1 MQYFIK
7 IGDEYYNTHCYYK
20 GQTSKKPRLFDIVGL
35 RNSIR
40 YLPKCFQEISSKY
53 WTVMKTIRYNMRNA
67 NEEFLAIKKEYDA
80 AKKALPS
87 LKYVSLVCEEQ
98 GWELWQT
105 DLVSVPIRIV

>member
-7 IGDEYYNTHCYYK
+7 IGDRYYNSGCPYNGLK
-20 GQTSKKPRLFDIVGL
+20 SKRPRLFDIVGL

-40 YLPKCFQEISSKY
+40 YIPKCFQEISSKY
-53 WTVMKTIRYNMRNA
+53 WTAMKTIRYDLRNA
-67 NEEFLAIKKEYDA
+67 SEEFLVIQKEYNA

-98 GWELWQT
+98 GWELYET
-105 DLVSVPIRIV
+105 DLSSSKRIV